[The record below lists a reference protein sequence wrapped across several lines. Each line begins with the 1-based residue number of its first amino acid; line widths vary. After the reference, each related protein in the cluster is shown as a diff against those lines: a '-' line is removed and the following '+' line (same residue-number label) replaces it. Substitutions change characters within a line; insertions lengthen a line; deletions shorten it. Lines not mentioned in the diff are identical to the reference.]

1 MARSL
6 IDELTFWLFRV
17 TGNDPLTTPGGKP
30 FGMVMTPGASARL
43 PIGLLLA
50 ANTAPLLEPATT
62 RGDGDDAP
70 NLRLGLN
77 ANWRKKPIPKVSL
90 HR

>member
-1 MARSL
+1 
-6 IDELTFWLFRV
+6 
-17 TGNDPLTTPGGKP
+17 
-30 FGMVMTPGASARL
+30 MVMTPGASARL

-50 ANTAPLLEPATT
+50 ANRAPLLETATT

-70 NLRLGLN
+70 NLRLGPD
-77 ANWRKKPIPKVSL
+77 ANWRTKPMLTDSL